1 MKIISITK
9 GIKYILIVF
18 AFSCLLHNN
27 NSYPQNK
34 NRHNYHSLNDSTLM
48 HRQHMIHMESP
59 TVMPFNMDKVTHYF
73 IKNDQGGVLMIKTK
87 DMNDTTQAK
96 LIQKHLKKEY
106 KLFSQADFRD
116 PKSLH
121 GKNMPG
127 LKILSESKGKFI
139 VEYKE
144 LAYGAQ
150 LTFSSK
156 ESEVIDAIHK
166 WFEAQL
172 KDHGTDAKSS
182 LN

>member
-1 MKIISITK
+1 MHNWRLVNKPIAANNKSIDSP
-9 GIKYILIVF
+9 F
-18 AFSCLLHNN
+18 ALAH
-27 NSYPQNK
+27 
-34 NRHNYHSLNDSTLM
+34 
-48 HRQHMIHMESP
+48 
-59 TVMPFNMDKVTHYF
+59 TH
-73 IKNDQGGVLMIKTK
+73 
-87 DMNDTTQAK
+87 
-96 LIQKHLKKEY
+96 
-106 KLFSQADFRD
+106 
-116 PKSLH
+116 
-121 GKNMPG
+121 
-127 LKILSESKGKFI
+127 KFI